1 MCFFFVFFFPLSLF
15 LFNKMITIL
24 LIISTMWAQVAMNAS
39 GLINA
44 AVKYMLHTCLSVCDR
59 LTAWSGVL
67 SSFMFPRCLEATE
80 VSLTPVPEGTAS
92 PAPCQNNLPRSP
104 SQGPPDSPLTTS
116 TYTTPDLGR
125 LFFSFFFFFLRAVI
139 LPSASAP
146 ITFQAPSVL
155 SIGLINASFV
165 RCGRLSGYL
174 VINDTR

>member
-1 MCFFFVFFFPLSLF
+1 MFFLFFFPLSLF

-80 VSLTPVPEGTAS
+80 SL
-92 PAPCQNNLPRSP
+92 
-104 SQGPPDSPLTTS
+104 
-116 TYTTPDLGR
+116 
-125 LFFSFFFFFLRAVI
+125 
-139 LPSASAP
+139 
-146 ITFQAPSVL
+146 
-155 SIGLINASFV
+155 
-165 RCGRLSGYL
+165 
-174 VINDTR
+174 